1 VAAIRP
7 EVTGHPEAAAIRPV
21 AAAGNR
27 LAVLLA
33 VGALPVAVLPVVL
46 HPAVGVHRAAVL
58 LAAVLLVA
66 GVHPVVA
73 LLAAVLLAERLPE
86 AMALPAAVHPVEV
99 ATVLRPAAV
108 MVRRSMALRVEPL
121 PTAVALRRL
130 RISPARLRPA
140 PVGLASKRRTR
151 SVSAGTR

>member
-58 LAAVLLVA
+58 LVA
-66 GVHPVVA
+66 GVHPVVV
-73 LLAAVLLAERLPE
+73 LLAVVLLAERLPE

-108 MVRRSMALRVEPL
+108 MVRRSMAPRVEHL